1 MLLTEIIQ
9 PDLIKIDLE
18 ADSKW
23 EAIEELIDL
32 LIAAHELRMT
42 DRAEVTEAV
51 MNRERSLSTGLEH
64 GLAVPHASVGCVH
77 DIIGSLGTS
86 RKGIPFQSIDGQP
99 ARLVVLLVIPQ
110 GSFQRHVRTLASIA
124 RLGSDRG
131 LRERVYNAQTPEE
144 VLQAMAELESPSK
157 G

>member
-1 MLLTEIIQ
+1 MLLSEIIQ
-9 PDLIKIDLE
+9 IGLE
-18 ADSKW
+18 AHSKW

-32 LIAAHELRMT
+32 LINAHELRMV

-64 GLAVPHASVGCVH
+64 GLAVPHGAVTCVH
-77 DIIGSLGTS
+77 DILVSLGIS
-86 RKGIPFQSIDGQP
+86 RDGVPFESVDGTP

-110 GSFQRHVRTLASIA
+110 GSFQRHVRTLATIA
-124 RLGSDRG
+124 RLASDRE
-131 LRERVYNAQTPEE
+131 LRERVYNAEAPEE
-144 VLQAMAELESPSK
+144 VMEAIAELESSSR